1 VKSINSYIVKPKGE
15 RYNNSIKVSGGSL
28 IVNTEISNH
37 QYTNREAEVLA
48 LPTNRDSKIK
58 VGDTVLVHHNVFRRW
73 YDVKGRERNS
83 KAYHKDDMYFVNE
96 DQIFAYKRVNKS
108 SRFKESKW
116 KAVDGFCFIKPIKSN
131 DKFSTEEEKPL
142 IGIVKYTD
150 GSVDNGDLVGFTP
163 NSQYEFVVDGERL
176 YRVYSKFI
184 TIKYEYQGDEE
195 EYNPSWA

>member
-1 VKSINSYIVKPKGE
+1 MKPKGE